1 MGKKLGARSTP
12 PRIKDAG
19 SSRVMVSVGVVVVG
33 GGLAAAL
40 TFGSGAT
47 TNAPGSEKA
56 PGAAA
61 QLANS
66 GPAVPPTTL
75 PANTVPMATIPA
87 WKAKLLHIPPPL
99 TPSQMAQ
106 HRQQFLN
113 FIKNLQEHP
122 TPNTNPNACGPWA
135 YPTAPALKALLA
147 AHGTPVACEK
157 LGTSWVMTTTTASRI
172 EVGQL
177 NCAPTDAPCLDGRQ
191 NKNLSQFQWSDGP
204 PGHPGGQSNGG
215 LPSFSYPDLTFVTF
229 TPVPFGPPNGR
240 AVYNILTRTWSL
252 EAAA

>member
-1 MGKKLGARSTP
+1 MERRRGRNAN
-12 PRIKDAG
+12 
-19 SSRVMVSVGVVVVG
+19 VVVG
-33 GGLAAAL
+33 GALAAAL
-40 TFGSGAT
+40 AFGFGAT
-47 TNAPGSEKA
+47 GRVAVSEKA

-75 PANTVPMATIPA
+75 SADTVPMATIPA

-113 FIKNLQEHP
+113 FTKNLLEHP
-122 TPNTNPNACGPWA
+122 TPNTNPDACGSWA
-135 YPTAPALKALLA
+135 FPTAPALKALLA
-147 AHGTPVACEK
+147 VHGTPVACEK
-157 LGTSWVMTTTTASRI
+157 LGTSWVMTTTTASQI

-177 NCAPTDAPCLDGRQ
+177 NCAPTDASCLDGRQ

-204 PGHPGGQSNGG
+204 RGHPGGQGNAG
-215 LPSFSYPDLTFVTF
+215 LPSFSYPNLTFLTF

-240 AVYNILTRTWSL
+240 AVYNIVTRTWSL